1 MNKKLGVWIALILLL
16 VLVPAVVIAAPPGQ
30 GEGKGEA
37 YTVVAD
43 DWLSKLADKYYGE
56 MMWYPAIVSAT
67 NAKAAEDSSYHKI
80 DNPDL
85 IEVGWK
91 IWIPSKEEA
100 AKLMK
105 QAAAPAAKEVM
116 VQGRPIA
123 QFFADT
129 CGGCHGVHREGA
141 LGPALIP
148 GRLKQPDQ
156 FYFDTIK
163 NGRTGT
169 SMLPLGGQ
177 PALTDEEIWELVK
190 YIKSEPEAAA
200 TKWGMEEIQKTVEI
214 MVPEDKLADKPTHSG
229 NLDNLM
235 LVTEREARGIAV
247 FDGDTHTFLGKIKAS
262 YRAHGYTFDPTN
274 PRWAYNVGRDGWLFK
289 IDLYTLK
296 AVAKVRVGIDSRA
309 IAISD
314 DGKYVI
320 VGNYI
325 PTNMV
330 IVDTKTMQPVK
341 VIEAEG
347 TDPDGKFVKSRVA
360 GINASSR
367 KLGGPYFL
375 VNLKEA
381 GQVWRIDYSKPDFP
395 VVKLENVGKILH
407 EGFETPDQKY
417 FYVTSQASNWMAVVD
432 IANWKLVTK
441 IPTGQKPHPGP
452 GAIWKASDGKQYA
465 ATVHIK
471 DGLILI
477 WDVATNKEVKRI
489 PTVGPGLFIRTNDN
503 TPYVWADAL
512 FSKEAPY
519 TIYAVEKDP
528 PFEVH
533 VLEVE
538 GCKKCL
544 HPEPTAD
551 GKYVYISD
559 WAGNK
564 VYVYDATTFKEVKV
578 FEDITTP
585 TGIFNS
591 GRRYETLGH

>member
-1 MNKKLGVWIALILLL
+1 MTNKFAKLIIALALLMLL
-16 VLVPAVVIAAPPGQ
+16 VPTLATGAPSAQKG
-30 GEGKGEA
+30 GEA

-43 DWLSKLADKYYGE
+43 DWLSKLADKYFGN
-56 MMWYPAIVSAT
+56 MMWYPAIVAAT
-67 NAKAAEDSSYHKI
+67 NDKAAEDTSFQRI

-85 IEVGWK
+85 IEIGWK
-91 IWIPSKEEA
+91 IWIPSQEEA
-100 AKLMK
+100 AELME
-105 QAAAPAAKEVM
+105 AAAPQEVM

-148 GRLKQPDQ
+148 QRLSQDDE
-156 FYFDTIK
+156 FYFRIIED
-163 NGRTGT
+163 GRPGT
-169 SMLPLGGQ
+169 SMLPKGGQ
-177 PALTDEEIWELVK
+177 PQLTDDEIHALVTF
-190 YIKSEPEAAA
+190 IKSEPEAAA
-200 TKWGMEEIQKTVEI
+200 TRWGLEEIQETAKI
-214 MVPEDKLADKPTHSG
+214 MVPPDQLATKPAHSG

-247 FDGDTHTFLGKIKAS
+247 FDGDTNTFLGKIEAS

-289 IDLYTLK
+289 IDLYTLQ
-296 AVAKVRVGIDSRA
+296 AVAKVRVGIDARA

-330 IVDTKTMQPVK
+330 IVDTETMQPVK

-360 GINASSR
+360 GINATSR
-367 KLGGPYFL
+367 KLVGPYFL

-417 FYVTSQASNWMAVVD
+417 FYATSQASNWMAVIDV
-432 IANWKLVTK
+432 ANWKLATK
-441 IPTGQKPHPGP
+441 IPTGEKPHPGP
-452 GAIWKASDGKQYA
+452 GAIWEASDGKLYA

-477 WDVATNKEVKRI
+477 WDVATNQEVKRI
-489 PTVGPGLFIRTNDN
+489 PTVGPGLFIRTNEN
-503 TPYVWADAL
+503 TPYVFADAL
-512 FSKEAPY
+512 FSQEAPN

-528 PFEVH
+528 PFNVH
-533 VLEVE
+533 EIKIE
-538 GCKKCL
+538 GGQKCL

-559 WAGNK
+559 WTGNK
-564 VYVYDATTFKEVKV
+564 IYVYDATTFEKVKE
-578 FEDITTP
+578 FDDITTP

-591 GRRYETLGH
+591 SRRYETLGH